1 MDTTFD
7 DVDIGARPAADRKLG
22 DEWLDWDGLSS
33 PEESDIDEDPSV
45 FSKLAASALLMWIA
59 SFQLAW
65 YMMKPR
71 IEQLSLLASQF
82 LDRSIV
88 ILISLT
94 LIACA
99 AEVVLLLGFRRS
111 LFPYLLTERL
121 LLSLLPEATWL
132 GKKYGISRDRVSN
145 SFIKVHNLLLKS
157 HKKTVDTSRL
167 LVLLPRC
174 LRKEIRRMIVERTEG
189 MDARVITA
197 GGGEDARKAI
207 KEFRPSLIVAIA
219 CERDLVSGI
228 KDVAKKIPVLAVT
241 NRRPE
246 GPCKNTCIHEIQLEE
261 ALSFIEHNNGFRKE
275 PSGIL

>member
-7 DVDIGARPAADRKLG
+7 DVDIEPRPATDRKLG

-33 PEESDIDEDPSV
+33 PEESDIDEDPSI

-71 IEQLSLLASQF
+71 IEQLSVFASQF
-82 LDRSIV
+82 LDWSV
-88 ILISLT
+88 LMLISLI
-94 LIACA
+94 LIVCA
-99 AEVVLLLGFRRS
+99 AEAVLLVGFRRS
-111 LFPYLLTERL
+111 LFPYTLAEGL

-157 HKKTVDTSRL
+157 HKKTVDASRL

-189 MDARVITA
+189 MDARVVTA

-207 KEFRPSLIVAIA
+207 KEFRPTFIVAIA

-228 KDVAKKIPVLAVT
+228 KDVAKKIPLLA
-241 NRRPE
+241 
-246 GPCKNTCIHEIQLEE
+246 
-261 ALSFIEHNNGFRKE
+261 
-275 PSGIL
+275 

>member
-7 DVDIGARPAADRKLG
+7 NVDIGHRPATDRKLG
-22 DEWLDWDGLSS
+22 DEWLDWDGLSDT
-33 PEESDIDEDPSV
+33 EESDIDENPSV
-45 FSKLAASALLMWIA
+45 FSKLAAGALLMWLA

-71 IEQLSLLASQF
+71 IEQLSPFASQF
-82 LDRSIV
+82 LDWSV
-88 ILISLT
+88 LALT
-94 LIACA
+94 LLILVVGT
-99 AEVVLLLGFRRS
+99 AEVALLLGFRRS
-111 LFPYLLTERL
+111 LFSYGLSERL

-132 GKKYGISRDRVSN
+132 GKRYGISRDKVSN

-157 HKKTVDTSRL
+157 HKKTIDASRI

-174 LRKEIRRMIVERTEG
+174 LRKEIRKMIAARTEG
-189 MDARVITA
+189 MDAKVLTV

-228 KDVAKKIPVLAVT
+228 RDVAKKIPVLAVT

-246 GPCKNTCIHEIQLEE
+246 GPCKNTCLHEDQFEE
-261 ALSFIEHNNGFRKE
+261 AFSFIQHNNVFGKQ
-275 PSGIL
+275 PPGIL